1 MTEQK
6 TNAGQGLGIAGLV
19 LGILAIPLGIIPCTF
34 IVALIFGAVGIVLS
48 SIGLSQA
55 TRNNAAKGIIIAAL
69 VCSILGTSF
78 ALFWGL
84 ALGKGTQV
92 FHKALKEEFR
102 DEFGKE
108 LEEAVKE
115 FGEEMEDAFE
125 EFEDEIQ
132 EDVDTLEEKFDEE
145 AVEGE

>member
-6 TNAGQGLGIAGLV
+6 TSAGQGLGIAGLV

-34 IVALIFGAVGIVLS
+34 IAALIFGIVGIVLS

-55 TRNNAAKGIIIAAL
+55 TRNNAAKGLIIAAL

-78 ALFWGL
+78 ALIWGL
-84 ALGKGTQV
+84 TIGKGTQI

-102 DEFGKE
+102 EEFGKE
-108 LEEAVKE
+108 LEKAVKE

-125 EFEDEIQ
+125 ELEENT
-132 EDVDTLEEKFDEE
+132 EENADTLEDKLEE
-145 AVEGE
+145 ITDGTE

>member
-6 TNAGQGLGIAGLV
+6 TNAGQGMGIAGLV

-34 IVALIFGAVGIVLS
+34 VAALIFGVVGIILS

-55 TRNNAAKGIIIAAL
+55 TRNNAAKGLIIAAL

-84 ALGKGTQV
+84 ALGKGSKVLHNV
-92 FHKALKEEFR
+92 FKQELRE
-102 DEFGKE
+102 EFGKE

-125 EFEDEIQ
+125 EYEDKVQ
-132 EDVDTLEEKFDEE
+132 ENADTLEEKLEEITDEPE
-145 AVEGE
+145 